1 MVHDWRSMYVDTNTE
16 RNGRHVILR
25 FVDEDGQSHEYRLNG
40 MNVNWLIYDG
50 SFCFSRRIYKQ
61 YYGNV
66 SLNERRNKMK
76 RISKGRPNCAILDKR
91 YKVFPFFFYIFQ

>member
-40 MNVNWLIYDG
+40 MNVNWLREALKRG
-50 SFCFSRRIYKQ
+50 KR
-61 YYGNV
+61 
-66 SLNERRNKMK
+66 LAKM
-76 RISKGRPNCAILDKR
+76 ADE
-91 YKVFPFFFYIFQ
+91 VDVQ